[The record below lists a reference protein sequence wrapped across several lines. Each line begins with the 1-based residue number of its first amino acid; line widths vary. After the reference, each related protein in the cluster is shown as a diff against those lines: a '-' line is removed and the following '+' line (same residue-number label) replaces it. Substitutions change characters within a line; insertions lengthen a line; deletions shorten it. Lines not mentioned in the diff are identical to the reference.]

1 MYATSSKGIF
11 ELTLIEKVSRSME
24 RFMQDA
30 NKFDRITKGKSVPEI
45 EKLFW
50 KSLFNNAPLYG
61 ADVAGSL
68 FDKNIPWNLS
78 ELKTILNQGLVG
90 QNIPGVSNP
99 YVYVG

>member
-1 MYATSSKGIF
+1 MYKGPIEQNVYATGSKGVY

-30 NKFDRITKGKSVPEI
+30 YKFDKITKGKNVNEI

-50 KSLFNNAPLYG
+50 KSLFNNSPLYG

-68 FDKNIPWNLS
+68 FDKNVPWNLA
-78 ELKTILNQGLVG
+78 EIKTILN
-90 QNIPGVSNP
+90 
-99 YVYVG
+99 

>member
-1 MYATSSKGIF
+1 
-11 ELTLIEKVSRSME
+11 ME

-30 NKFDRITKGKSVPEI
+30 NKFDKITQGKTILEI

-68 FDKNIPWNLS
+68 FDTNVPWNLA
-78 ELKTILNQGLVG
+78 ELKTILN
-90 QNIPGVSNP
+90 
-99 YVYVG
+99 